1 MSNEINIQKIP
12 KRILNSLL
20 LSVSAGVVPRIGAP
34 YIAIGR
40 QDEISALLSDLEQIN
55 EGCGTMRFIIG
66 RYGSG
71 KSFLMQL
78 IRGYALEQGFIT
90 ADADLSPE
98 RRLYGSSGS
107 GVATYR
113 ELIKNMASKSSPDG
127 AALPKIIA
135 RWIDM
140 LRAELISDG
149 ISPDDA
155 GFADKLNLKAM
166 DKLREVENMVGGF
179 DFARVISQYY
189 KAHINGDDEQK
200 SACLRWLRGEYS
212 TKTEA
217 RSTLG
222 FATSVIIDDDNWYDF
237 LKLWASV
244 VRFMGYRGLVVFID
258 ECVNLYKITHRVSR
272 ENNYE
277 KILSM
282 FNDTLQGRAPGLG
295 LILGGTPQF
304 MDDTRR
310 GLFSYEA
317 LRSRLCDSRFSSEGY
332 RNLIGPVIRL
342 KRLTD
347 DELFAL
353 ISRITKLYAV
363 NYGITPR
370 ISEAEM
376 INFLNISLSRAGAD
390 SMITPRE
397 MLRDYMTV
405 LNILMQNND
414 VTFEDIMSRNTEGVV
429 VEKEEI
435 KKEEEKAEKTSV
447 FSTADI
453 EF

>member
-1 MSNEINIQKIP
+1 MNAEIDVNKIP

-55 EGCGTMRFIIG
+55 EGAGTMRFIIG

-71 KSFLMQL
+71 KSFLIQL
-78 IRGYALEQGFIT
+78 IRGYALEQNFIT

-98 RRLYGSSGS
+98 RRLYGTSGS

-140 LRAELISDG
+140 LRAELVSSG
-149 ISPDDA
+149 VSPDS
-155 GFADKLNLKAM
+155 ADFSDRLNLLAHE
-166 DKLREVENMVGGF
+166 KLREVEDMVGGF
-179 DFARVISQYY
+179 DFSRVISRYY
-189 KAHINGDDEQK
+189 LAHINGDDEQK

-217 RSTLG
+217 RATLG
-222 FATSVIIDDDNWYDF
+222 FSVSVIIDDENWYDF
-237 LKLWASV
+237 LKLWAAL
-244 VRFMGYRGLVVFID
+244 VRRMGYRGLVVFID

-282 FNDTLQGRAPGLG
+282 FNDALQGKAEGL
-295 LILGGTPQF
+295 LLVLGGTPQF
-304 MDDTRR
+304 LEDPRR

-317 LRSRLCDSRFSSEGY
+317 LRSRLCDSRFADAEF

-342 KRLTD
+342 RRLSE
-347 DELFAL
+347 DELYAL
-353 ISRITKLYAV
+353 IVRVSALYAEYYGVQPRIT
-363 NYGITPR
+363 
-370 ISEAEM
+370 EAQQLR
-376 INFLNISLSRAGAD
+376 FLEICMARAGAD
-390 SMITPRE
+390 VMITPRE
-397 MLRDYMTV
+397 ILRDYMTV
-405 LNILMQNND
+405 LNILMQNED
-414 VTFEDIMSRNTEGVV
+414 ADFERIVKKVAGEMPTATPAEQKSQAEFDPEDI
-429 VEKEEI
+429 I
-435 KKEEEKAEKTSV
+435 L
-447 FSTADI
+447 
-453 EF
+453 